1 MSKLTHKRYVF
12 DFKIF
17 ATYVAISFL
26 FACIFIVII
35 YFGLNKKLS
44 SYINLINTFTIK
56 ESKEEKKVLFDK
68 SKMKLKSYPAYGSKY
83 AQIKISSVGI
93 DLPLYYGDNLEVLS
107 HGIGQYAG
115 SYFPGEGGSI
125 ILAGHNDPGYFEK
138 LLNVGQGDMVLL
150 STTYGDFNYKID
162 SFKVVNEND
171 LSACPVQTEKEMLI
185 MYTCYPL
192 GVGKKTERFV
202 VYAYR
207 VGGKNE

>member
-1 MSKLTHKRYVF
+1 MLKPTHKKYVF
-12 DFKIF
+12 DFKVF

-26 FACIFIVII
+26 FACIFIVIF
-35 YFGLNKKLS
+35 YFGFNKKLS
-44 SYINLINTFTIK
+44 SYIGLINTFTIK
-56 ESKEEKKVLFDK
+56 ENAQEKKVLFDK
-68 SKMKLKSYPAYGSKY
+68 NEMKLKSYPAYGSKY

-93 DLPLYYGDNLEVLS
+93 DLPVYYGDNLEILS
-107 HGIGQYAG
+107 YGIGQYAG

-125 ILAGHNDPGYFEK
+125 ILAGHNDPGYFDK
-138 LLNVGQGDMVLL
+138 LLNVRQGDTVLL
-150 STTYGDFNYKID
+150 NTTYGDFNYVID

-171 LSACPVQTEKEMLI
+171 LSAFPVQTEKEVLI

>member
-83 AQIKISSVGI
+83 AQIKISSVGL

-171 LSACPVQTEKEMLI
+171 LSAFPVQT
-185 MYTCYPL
+185 
-192 GVGKKTERFV
+192 
-202 VYAYR
+202 
-207 VGGKNE
+207 

>member
-1 MSKLTHKRYVF
+1 MSRLTHKKYIF
-12 DFKIF
+12 NFKVF

-26 FACIFIVII
+26 FASIFIVIL

-56 ESKEEKKVLFDK
+56 ESAQEKKVLFDK
-68 SKMKLKSYPAYGSKY
+68 SKMKLKSYPSYGSKY

-93 DLPLYYGDNLEVLS
+93 DLPLYYGDNLEILS
-107 HGIGQYAG
+107 YGIGQYAG

-125 ILAGHNDPGYFEK
+125 ILAGHNDPGYFDK
-138 LLNVGQGDMVLL
+138 LLNVKQGDTVLL
-150 STTYGDFNYKID
+150 NTTYGDFNYKID
-162 SFKVVNEND
+162 SFKIVNEND
-171 LSACPVQTEKEMLI
+171 LSAFPVQTEKEMLI

-202 VYAYR
+202 VYANR